1 MEDWSAVYAFDVKN
15 PAPYAA
21 QKDLY
26 VAERAEL
33 AKTWKQCVERSCADG
48 KPLADAWCPLDAQPM
63 RSHLDAMSTPACYLV
78 VHKIPAWYDP
88 HTGESGGPWWTLKPA
103 RGLWDQLWDASKR

>member
-48 KPLADAWCPLDAQPM
+48 KPLDNACAHVDAQPM
-63 RSHLDAMSTPACYLV
+63 RSHLDAMSTPACHLV
-78 VHKIPAWYDP
+78 AHKNPEYYDL
-88 HTGESGGPWWTLKPA
+88 HSGKMDGPWWTIRCA
-103 RGLWDQLWDASKR
+103 RGFFDRLEDDSK